1 MKSKFVAE
9 TYNDRLL
16 RYHKS
21 ELRKEPSNLKRDD
34 AKRQTV
40 IKRIIDKLVCA
51 SADIYKMNLGDVNRH
66 NAEAFE
72 MYLSHK
78 IYPLLADDEMAR
90 QYIGWDTLITHLK
103 KLSTRYERME
113 GASA

>member
-34 AKRQTV
+34 AKKQTV

-51 SADIYKMNLGDVNRH
+51 SADIYK
-66 NAEAFE
+66 
-72 MYLSHK
+72 K

-90 QYIGWDTLITHLK
+90 QYIGWETLITHLK